1 MTEIQDREARL
12 QKLLER
18 RGEDL
23 VRGLIEEFGRLHR
36 EVASLKRELTAL
48 SAYQAAH
55 DRQLVID
62 AAVTKIF
69 YMPRAVSIEA
79 DQNLRSQDGFYP
91 LEHTSD
97 GIPFRWT
104 GPSPQFSFDLFVDRS
119 SFVELRLDA
128 LNCIDFEVQGNIA
141 LLVDGESVPTHVERE
156 DLRIGVTA
164 VLPPRSGNETT
175 NLVFVLPAA
184 LVPPGPE
191 DTRALGLAFSRLRV
205 AVRDALAAGIDASSA
220 DEIDEIGL
228 GDSAAAE

>member
-1 MTEIQDREARL
+1 MTEIQDRDARL
-12 QKLLER
+12 QNLLER

-36 EVASLKRELTAL
+36 EVAALKRELAAL

-62 AAVTKIF
+62 AAVRKIF
-69 YMPRAVSIEA
+69 YMPRVVSIEA

-91 LEHTSD
+91 LERTSD
-97 GIPFRWT
+97 GMPFRWT

-141 LLVDGESVPTHVERE
+141 LFVDGESVPTQVER
-156 DLRIGVTA
+156 DGLRIGVTA
-164 VLPPRSGNETT
+164 VLPPRSGNDTT
-175 NLVFVLPAA
+175 NLVFALPAA

-205 AVRDALAAGIDASSA
+205 AVRDMLEAGIGASSA